1 MMGADSREER
11 FAETFS
17 RLAPAILFVSLLLTV
32 ITASAL
38 LPLPEFTTDL
48 SSFAPE
54 NDAKEAEERMD
65 LVMTSTPNRIYVQVN
80 PNEEGANILEIGAL
94 QQMGN
99 DLENINLIFG
109 EDIISHIN
117 IANILD
123 NILKERDNESRT
135 IQDFEEWGDLL
146 TTIINDDEKC
156 TDAIGNDQAIAS
168 ATFARDALLNKDFD
182 YLRVCDWI
190 EGQGGSSTPV
200 ASSAMWVI
208 EVNGGLDTKERQ
220 DLSKAIREYLSE
232 NVSGNENSVINYGVI
247 SDDLISNDIND
258 TTLDNFTWLLLL
270 AIIVVV
276 FVLSIVFRSFLMI
289 AAPLLGLS
297 AALIWTYGTIT
308 LLGRPFSILEVAV
321 APVVFGLGIDYAI
334 HLQRGYEEAKENT
347 SSAAH
352 AWIKSFSIIRVALT
366 LAVITTV
373 SAFLASSLSP
383 LPPLRTFGITLALGV
398 ICAFI
403 ASTVTVGALHV
414 VVEKTTGVK
423 KRRKVNVS
431 EFANIATRIQ
441 QRNTARILLVV
452 VLLTTS
458 SVFLAG
464 TKLDTSFELTDFLSE
479 DDMPIMEVRSDI
491 YDSYDAA
498 AWKSVTILIEPNQG
512 EESLTGERDILRGLE
527 FLDLRISAIP
537 DVVTPI
543 NTNSQRPSY
552 DGLYPILRDAVEMD
566 STFGDSYHLGIFDGE
581 LDVIDGFEEGDVS
594 SAIHSLLLNDSIGEP
609 LRGQTWAERT
619 SMHVALTEDN
629 SSLRYL
635 KIRVDVIAE
644 TSEQTSNLAEEFE
657 KQANQL
663 EEDGYI
669 DAEVHIGGEV
679 MMIHSIFSGLVVSQV
694 ESTGVSLLV
703 SIFVLFVLT
712 RRLGQSL
719 VVILPVGIAGSW
731 VVGSMAILGLNW
743 NVLTIMITALTVGLG
758 IDYSIHV
765 WRSFEA
771 NRNSGLGV
779 WDSMRNMYATTG
791 TALIM
796 SAGTTICGFLVLKL
810 SPIPVIQDFGI
821 VSSISVAFSLI
832 LALFVLPGLLAAEV
846 KTSNLDN

>member
-1 MMGADSREER
+1 
-11 FAETFS
+11 
-17 RLAPAILFVSLLLTV
+17 
-32 ITASAL
+32 
-38 LPLPEFTTDL
+38 
-48 SSFAPE
+48 
-54 NDAKEAEERMD
+54 
-65 LVMTSTPNRIYVQVN
+65 
-80 PNEEGANILEIGAL
+80 
-94 QQMGN
+94 
-99 DLENINLIFG
+99 
-109 EDIISHIN
+109 
-117 IANILD
+117 
-123 NILKERDNESRT
+123 
-135 IQDFEEWGDLL
+135 
-146 TTIINDDEKC
+146 
-156 TDAIGNDQAIAS
+156 
-168 ATFARDALLNKDFD
+168 
-182 YLRVCDWI
+182 
-190 EGQGGSSTPV
+190 
-200 ASSAMWVI
+200 
-208 EVNGGLDTKERQ
+208 
-220 DLSKAIREYLSE
+220 
-232 NVSGNENSVINYGVI
+232 
-247 SDDLISNDIND
+247 
-258 TTLDNFTWLLLL
+258 
-270 AIIVVV
+270 
-276 FVLSIVFRSFLMI
+276 
-289 AAPLLGLS
+289 
-297 AALIWTYGTIT
+297 
-308 LLGRPFSILEVAV
+308 
-321 APVVFGLGIDYAI
+321 
-334 HLQRGYEEAKENT
+334 
-347 SSAAH
+347 
-352 AWIKSFSIIRVALT
+352 
-366 LAVITTV
+366 
-373 SAFLASSLSP
+373 
-383 LPPLRTFGITLALGV
+383 
-398 ICAFI
+398 
-403 ASTVTVGALHV
+403 
-414 VVEKTTGVK
+414 
-423 KRRKVNVS
+423 
-431 EFANIATRIQ
+431 
-441 QRNTARILLVV
+441 
-452 VLLTTS
+452 
-458 SVFLAG
+458 VFLAG

-479 DDMPIMEVRSDI
+479 EDMPIMEVRSDI

-796 SAGTTICGFLVLKL
+796 SACTTICGFLVLKL

>member
-1 MMGADSREER
+1 MTGGESREER
-11 FAETFS
+11 IAETFG

-32 ITASAL
+32 VTASAL
-38 LPLPEFTTDL
+38 FPLPEFTTDL

-54 NDAKEAEERMD
+54 NDAEEAEERMN
-65 LVMTSTPNRIYVQVN
+65 LVMTNTPNRIYVQVN
-80 PNEEGANILEIGAL
+80 PSEEGANILEIGAL
-94 QQMGN
+94 QQMSR
-99 DLENINLIFG
+99 DLENVNLIYG
-109 EDIISHIN
+109 DDIISHIN

-123 NILKERDNESRT
+123 NILKERDNQSRT
-135 IQDFEEWGDLL
+135 IQDFQEWDDLL
-146 TTIINDDEKC
+146 TVIINDDEKC
-156 TDAIGNDQAIAS
+156 SDAIGNDQAIAA
-168 ATFARDALLNKDFD
+168 ATFARDALLNIDFE
-182 YLRVCDWI
+182 YLAVCNWI
-190 EGQGGSSTPV
+190 IEQEGTSTPV
-200 ASSAMWVI
+200 ASSTMWVI
-208 EVNGGLDTKERQ
+208 EVNGALDSKERQ
-220 DLSKAIREYLSE
+220 ILAKNIRDFLTGNISSDSE
-232 NVSGNENSVINYGVI
+232 SALTYGVI

-258 TTLDNFTWLLLL
+258 TTLGNFIWLLLL

-276 FVLSIVFRSFLMI
+276 FVLAIVFRSFLMI

-334 HLQRGYEEAKENT
+334 HLQRGYEEAKKHT

-373 SAFLASSLSP
+373 SAFLASTLSP
-383 LPPLRTFGITLALGV
+383 LPPLQTFGITLALGV
-398 ICAFI
+398 VCAFI

-414 VVEKTTGVK
+414 VVEKTTGAK
-423 KRRKVNVS
+423 KRNSIDLSK
-431 EFANIATRIQ
+431 FAKIATNFQ

-479 DDMPIMEVRSDI
+479 EDMPIMEVRSDI
-491 YDSYDAA
+491 YESYDAA
-498 AWKSVTILIEPNQG
+498 AWKSVTILIEPRSG
-512 EESLTGERDILRGLE
+512 EDALNGERDILRGLE
-527 FLDLRISAIP
+527 FLDLRIAAIP

-543 NTNSQRPSY
+543 NTNSPSY

-566 STFGDSYHLGIFDGE
+566 STFGNTYHLGIFDGD
-581 LDVIDGFEEGDVS
+581 LDVVDGFEEGDIS
-594 SAIHSLLLNDSIGEP
+594 AAIHALLQNDSIGEP
-609 LRGQTWAERT
+609 LRGQTWSERT

-644 TSEQTSNLAEEFE
+644 SSKQTSNLAEEFE
-657 KQANQL
+657 QQASL
-663 EEDGYI
+663 IEKEGYI
-669 DAEVHIGGEV
+669 DGDVHIGGEV

-703 SIFVLFVLT
+703 SILVLFVLT

-846 KTSNLDN
+846 KTSNIEN

>member
-1 MMGADSREER
+1 MMRADSREER
-11 FAETFS
+11 LAETFS

-796 SAGTTICGFLVLKL
+796 SACTTICGFLVLKL

>member
-581 LDVIDGFEEGDVS
+581 LDVSDGFEEGDDIS

-629 SSLRYL
+629 SSLE
-635 KIRVDVIAE
+635 I
-644 TSEQTSNLAEEFE
+644 SE
-657 KQANQL
+657 NQSRR
-663 EEDGYI
+663 
-669 DAEVHIGGEV
+669 
-679 MMIHSIFSGLVVSQV
+679 HS
-694 ESTGVSLLV
+694 
-703 SIFVLFVLT
+703 
-712 RRLGQSL
+712 R
-719 VVILPVGIAGSW
+719 
-731 VVGSMAILGLNW
+731 
-743 NVLTIMITALTVGLG
+743 
-758 IDYSIHV
+758 D
-765 WRSFEA
+765 
-771 NRNSGLGV
+771 
-779 WDSMRNMYATTG
+779 
-791 TALIM
+791 
-796 SAGTTICGFLVLKL
+796 K
-810 SPIPVIQDFGI
+810 
-821 VSSISVAFSLI
+821 
-832 LALFVLPGLLAAEV
+832 
-846 KTSNLDN
+846 